1 MWANAVEAAGTFYP
15 PEVIKAYEKGTKMQ
29 SMVGEVA
36 FRPEDHQLIRPV
48 IIVRGK
54 KKADMKG
61 KEDYWDVQEILPGAP
76 LMQKPDAFGC
86 KLGDYT

>member
-1 MWANAVEAAGTFYP
+1 MAEEAKSFYP
-15 PEVIKAYEKGTKMQ
+15 PDIIKTYEKEEKIP
-29 SMVGEVA
+29 SLVGEVYY
-36 FRPEDHQLIRPV
+36 RKEDHQCVRPV

-54 KKADMKG
+54 KSADMKN
-61 KEDYWDVQEILPGAP
+61 KEDYWDVVEIVPGEG